1 MMSEKKT
8 TETQWQKFAASA
20 KLPQVTLNKNGY
32 EIRTELLGM
41 AKEFV
46 QNDYHAKWGQ
56 FETSIHTED
65 NEYLVTKVEMPT
77 VPGVD
82 QIMETAQKFYDFV
95 NQKK

>member
-1 MMSEKKT
+1 MMNENKT
-8 TETQWQKFAASA
+8 TETQWQKFADAA

-56 FETSIHTED
+56 FETSIQKEGD
-65 NEYLVTKVEMPT
+65 KLVTKVEMPT

-82 QIMETAQKFYDFV
+82 QIMDTAQKFYDFV

>member
-1 MMSEKKT
+1 MSEKKT
-8 TETQWQKFAASA
+8 TETQWQKFADAA

-56 FETSIHTED
+56 FETSIQKEGD
-65 NEYLVTKVEMPT
+65 ELVTKVEMPT

>member
-1 MMSEKKT
+1 MMSENKT
-8 TETQWQKFAASA
+8 TETQWQKFADAA

-56 FETSIHTED
+56 FETSIQKEGD
-65 NEYLVTKVEMPT
+65 ELVTKVEMPE
-77 VPGVD
+77 VPGAE

>member
-1 MMSEKKT
+1 MSEKKT
-8 TETQWQKFAASA
+8 TKTQWQKFADAA
-20 KLPQVTLNKNGY
+20 KLPQVTINKNGY

-46 QNDYHAKWGQ
+46 QNDYYAKWGQ

-65 NEYLVTKVEMPT
+65 DKLVTKVEMPT
-77 VPGVD
+77 VPGVE
-82 QIMETAQKFYDFV
+82 QIMNTAEKFYDFV

>member
-8 TETQWQKFAASA
+8 TETQWQKFAEAA
-20 KLPQVTLNKNGY
+20 KLPQVTINKNGY

-46 QNDYHAKWGQ
+46 QNDYYAKWGQ

-65 NEYLVTKVEMPT
+65 DKLVTKVEMPT
-77 VPGVD
+77 VPGVE
-82 QIMETAQKFYDFV
+82 QIMNTAEKFYDFV

>member
-1 MMSEKKT
+1 MMSENKT
-8 TETQWQKFAASA
+8 TETQWQKFADAA

-41 AKEFV
+41 AQHYVE
-46 QNDYHAKWGQ
+46 NDYHAKWGQ
-56 FETSIHTED
+56 FETSIQKEGD
-65 NEYLVTKVEMPT
+65 ELVTKVEMPT

-95 NQKK
+95 NQKN

>member
-1 MMSEKKT
+1 
-8 TETQWQKFAASA
+8 
-20 KLPQVTLNKNGY
+20 
-32 EIRTELLGM
+32 M

-56 FETSIHTED
+56 FETSIQKEGD
-65 NEYLVTKVEMPT
+65 ELVTKVEMPT

>member
-1 MMSEKKT
+1 
-8 TETQWQKFAASA
+8 
-20 KLPQVTLNKNGY
+20 LPQVTLNKNGY

-56 FETSIHTED
+56 FETSIQKEGD
-65 NEYLVTKVEMPT
+65 ELVTKVEMPT

>member
-1 MMSEKKT
+1 MSEKKT
-8 TETQWQKFAASA
+8 TETQWQKFAEAA
-20 KLPQVTLNKNGY
+20 KLPQVTINKNGY

-46 QNDYHAKWGQ
+46 QNDYYAKWGQ

-65 NEYLVTKVEMPT
+65 DKLVTKVEMPT
-77 VPGVD
+77 VPGVE
-82 QIMETAQKFYDFV
+82 QIMNTAEKFYDFV